1 MANRI
6 RKHLFLLILA
16 LPLAAAAQNPSASA
30 GGSVDLSARDA
41 AAARQLTIS
50 RWQVDKRGVPSFD
63 YRYSQTGPGC
73 AYQRSGHAV
82 AGFEDNGDSVELE
95 IYNPQGADG
104 KEGAPIGTFYDE
116 PNGVVFSMPV
126 MGKGKGKGKA
136 FWVSFEDPHM
146 KKTLGAQCGFAAR
159 GDAVVL
165 KK

>member
-1 MANRI
+1 MTTLRC
-6 RKHLFLLILA
+6 KHLFLLLA
-16 LPLAAAAQNPSASA
+16 LPLAAAARNPA
-30 GGSVDLSARDA
+30 GSGSIKVSARDA
-41 AAARQLTIS
+41 AASRQMTID

-104 KEGAPIGTFYDE
+104 KEGAPIGTFYDA
-116 PNGVVFSMPV
+116 PNRVVFSMPV
-126 MGKGKGKGKA
+126 QGKGKA
-136 FWVSFEDPHM
+136 FWVSFEDPRM
-146 KKTLGAQCGFAAR
+146 KKTLGAKCGDAGR
-159 GDAVVL
+159 GDAIVL

>member
-1 MANRI
+1 MANPI
-6 RKHLFLLILA
+6 RKHLFLTLLLA
-16 LPLAAAAQNPSASA
+16 LPLAAAAQKPPAA
-30 GGSVDLSARDA
+30 GSVNLSAKDA

-126 MGKGKGKGKA
+126 EGKGKA
-136 FWVSFEDPHM
+136 FWVSFEDPRM
-146 KKTLGAQCGFAAR
+146 KKSLGAKCGFAGR

>member
-1 MANRI
+1 MANPI
-6 RKHLFLLILA
+6 RTYLLFFLA
-16 LPLAAAAQNPSASA
+16 LPLAAAAQHAPGPVN
-30 GGSVDLSARDA
+30 LSTKDA

-63 YRYSQTGPGC
+63 YRYSQSGPGC
-73 AYQRSGHAV
+73 AYQRTGHAV

-116 PNGVVFSMPV
+116 ANGVVFSMPV
-126 MGKGKGKGKA
+126 QGKGKA
-136 FWVSFEDPHM
+136 FWVSFEDPRM
-146 KKTLGAQCGFAAR
+146 KKTLGAKCGFAGR

-165 KK
+165 KR